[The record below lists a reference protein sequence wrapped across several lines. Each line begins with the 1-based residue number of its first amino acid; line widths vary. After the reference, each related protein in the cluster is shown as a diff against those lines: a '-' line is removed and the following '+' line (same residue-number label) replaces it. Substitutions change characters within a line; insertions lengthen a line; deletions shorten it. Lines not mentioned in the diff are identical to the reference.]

1 MIEQNLVAHIQTF
14 GQWKIFQLT
23 QWLFEKIKK
32 KKRDMKRGKW
42 LLNNTLMKS
51 QTYLV
56 ILILLILDFNW
67 LQSNCDLETEKGGR
81 MHKQIALL
89 RANQIARIASDFKM
103 DLINLYI
110 YWYYFR
116 LPLKLIDYISF
127 SFQGFFY
134 WSEKSSQ
141 E

>member
-1 MIEQNLVAHIQTF
+1 
-14 GQWKIFQLT
+14 
-23 QWLFEKIKK
+23 
-32 KKRDMKRGKW
+32 MKF
-42 LLNNTLMKS
+42 

-67 LQSNCDLETEKGGR
+67 LQSNCDLETEKGGTV
-81 MHKQIALL
+81 HKQIALL
-89 RANQIARIASDFKM
+89 RANQIARITGDFKM
-103 DLINLYI
+103 DLIDLYI
-110 YWYYFR
+110 YWYYLR
-116 LPLKLIDYISF
+116 LPLKLIDYISS

>member
-1 MIEQNLVAHIQTF
+1 
-14 GQWKIFQLT
+14 
-23 QWLFEKIKK
+23 
-32 KKRDMKRGKW
+32 MKF
-42 LLNNTLMKS
+42 

-67 LQSNCDLETEKGGR
+67 LQSNCDLETEKGGT

-89 RANQIARIASDFKM
+89 RANQIERITSDFKM
-103 DLINLYI
+103 DLIDLYI
-110 YWYYFR
+110 YWYYLR
-116 LPLKLIDYISF
+116 LPLKLIDYISS

>member
-1 MIEQNLVAHIQTF
+1 
-14 GQWKIFQLT
+14 
-23 QWLFEKIKK
+23 
-32 KKRDMKRGKW
+32 MKF
-42 LLNNTLMKS
+42 

-67 LQSNCDLETEKGGR
+67 LQSNCELETEKGGT

-89 RANQIARIASDFKM
+89 RANQITRITSDFKM

-116 LPLKLIDYISF
+116 LPLKLID
-127 SFQGFFY
+127 
-134 WSEKSSQ
+134 
-141 E
+141 

>member
-1 MIEQNLVAHIQTF
+1 MKNIPIDPVAV
-14 GQWKIFQLT
+14 W
-23 QWLFEKIKK
+23 KK
-32 KKRDMKRGKW
+32 KKRERETWREENDFWINYIDEISNLFG
-42 LLNNTLMKS
+42 
-51 QTYLV
+51 YFD
-56 ILILLILDFNW
+56 LLILDFNW
-67 LQSNCDLETEKGGR
+67 LQSNCDLETEKGGT

-89 RANQIARIASDFKM
+89 RANQIARITSDFKM
-103 DLINLYI
+103 DLIDLYI
-110 YWYYFR
+110 YWYYLR

>member
-1 MIEQNLVAHIQTF
+1 
-14 GQWKIFQLT
+14 
-23 QWLFEKIKK
+23 
-32 KKRDMKRGKW
+32 MKF
-42 LLNNTLMKS
+42 

-67 LQSNCDLETEKGGR
+67 LQSNCDLETEKGGT
-81 MHKQIALL
+81 MHKQITLL
-89 RANQIARIASDFKM
+89 RANQITRITSDFKM

-110 YWYYFR
+110 YWYYLK

>member
-1 MIEQNLVAHIQTF
+1 MEF
-14 GQWKIFQLT
+14 
-23 QWLFEKIKK
+23 
-32 KKRDMKRGKW
+32 
-42 LLNNTLMKS
+42 

-56 ILILLILDFNW
+56 ILILLILDFSW
-67 LQSNCDLETEKGGR
+67 LQSNCDLETEKGGT

-89 RANQIARIASDFKM
+89 RANQIARITSDFKM
-103 DLINLYI
+103 DLTNLYI

-116 LPLKLIDYISF
+116 LLLKLIDYISF
-127 SFQGFFY
+127 LFQGFFY

>member
-1 MIEQNLVAHIQTF
+1 MAHIQTF

-23 QWLFEKIKK
+23 QWLFEKKK
-32 KKRDMKRGKW
+32 KKRETWREENDFWINYIDEISNLFG
-42 LLNNTLMKS
+42 
-51 QTYLV
+51 YFD
-56 ILILLILDFNW
+56 LLILDFNW
-67 LQSNCDLETEKGGR
+67 LQSNCDLETEKGGT

-89 RANQIARIASDFKM
+89 RANQIARITSDFKM
-103 DLINLYI
+103 DLIDLYI
-110 YWYYFR
+110 YWYYLK

>member
-1 MIEQNLVAHIQTF
+1 
-14 GQWKIFQLT
+14 
-23 QWLFEKIKK
+23 
-32 KKRDMKRGKW
+32 MKF
-42 LLNNTLMKS
+42 

-56 ILILLILDFNW
+56 ILILLILDFNS
-67 LQSNCDLETEKGGR
+67 LQSNCDLATEKGGT
-81 MHKQIALL
+81 MHKQIILL
-89 RANQIARIASDFKM
+89 RSNQIARITSDFKM
-103 DLINLYI
+103 DLTNLYI